1 MDSPQI
7 ISDYLEVISK
17 TKSKKTHET
26 YQLALDTFARVV
38 KDAPLTTETFAKF
51 LLETS
56 QMNPSTQALYTSAV
70 LGLYI
75 YASQFIEVN
84 LAALQQAKRLYAR
97 RRGKRLPTFDKE
109 AIEKVIAYC
118 ENMQSTDLGDLRD
131 RAFILTL
138 ADTGL
143 RISEACSLR
152 RGDID
157 WNEGRSITIGKG
169 DKQDVIRYSDRCMAA
184 IKKYLTARKELDGAT
199 GKPLPSLPIFCR
211 HGKSAGKG
219 KVREIQSDGMWL
231 AVKQRMKEAGVNP
244 KSIRIH
250 DFRHYFVTCL
260 YISSNDLLATK
271 EGARHS
277 SMATTQRYAH
287 ISDERV
293 DKVFDDAINR
303 RRNLLEQ

>member
-1 MDSPQI
+1 MEGTQI
-7 ISDYLEVISK
+7 ISDYLGIISK
-17 TKSKKTHET
+17 TKSKKTYET
-26 YQLALDTFARVV
+26 YQLALNTFVRIVQ
-38 KDAPLTTETFAKF
+38 DAPLTTETFAKF

-56 QMNPSTQALYTSAV
+56 QMNPSTQALYTSAI

-97 RRGKRLPTFDKE
+97 RRGQRLPTFDKE

-118 ENMQSTDLGDLRD
+118 ENMQSTELGDLRD

-143 RISEACSLR
+143 RISEACSLL

-184 IKKYLTARKELDGAT
+184 IKKYLEARAKLDGAT
-199 GKPLPSLPIFCR
+199 GRPLPSLPLFCR

-231 AVKQRMKEAGVNP
+231 AVKHRMKEAGVNP

-271 EGARHS
+271 EGARHA

-293 DKVFDDAINR
+293 DRVFDDAINR
-303 RRNLLEQ
+303 RKNLFED